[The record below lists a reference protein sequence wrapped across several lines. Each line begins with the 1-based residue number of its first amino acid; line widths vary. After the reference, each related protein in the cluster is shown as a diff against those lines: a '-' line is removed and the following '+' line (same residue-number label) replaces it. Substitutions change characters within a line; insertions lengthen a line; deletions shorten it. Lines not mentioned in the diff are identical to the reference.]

1 LIKSKERSHTKKSE
15 VIEEIEVT
23 PDLSRK
29 KAYLRKIRNLS
40 FKREKADAYEQLL
53 N

>member
-1 LIKSKERSHTKKSE
+1 VKSKERSPTKKSE
-15 VIEEIEVT
+15 PMEEVT
-23 PDLSRK
+23 PELSRK

-40 FKREKADAYEQLL
+40 FRKEKADAYEQLL